1 MKTHYKLVILGGGA
15 GGISTASRILSKNK
29 NLKNDVLIIEPNDY
43 HYFQPAWPLVG
54 SGEVELESTWKPMDK
69 VMPKGSEWLQENVE
83 KLDPTARVVTAGNYN
98 IEYDFLVVAMGIKL
112 DYEAIEGLPEALGT
126 NGICTNYLV
135 DYVEYTY
142 ETLKEV
148 KTGNIIV
155 TKPKSKIK
163 GGVSAENSLFTMD
176 DFLKS
181 KDSSADIIFRSGKP
195 EIFEVKKYDDSLREQ
210 MDGKNIDYELS
221 QELTGI
227 DAQAKEAI
235 FENVETG
242 ERSTIPF
249 EMIVVTPPMN
259 GPSVL
264 EGSGL
269 LDGEGWVDVD
279 PYTMMHKTYT
289 TVFSLGD
296 SSSLPTVKMGG
307 AVRKQL
313 PVLVDNVLDRMEDK
327 DPSHKYDGKTACPI
341 ATEYGELILA
351 EFGYDK
357 IPEET
362 TYLDQSEDKKF
373 LYQFKKNMLPIMY
386 WYGMLKGKA

>member
-15 GGISTASRILSKNK
+15 GGISTASRILGKNK
-29 NLKNDVLIIEPNDY
+29 KLKNDLLIIEPNDY

-54 SGEVELESTWKPMDK
+54 SGEVKLESTWKPMGE
-69 VMPKGSEWLQENVE
+69 VMPKGSRWLQERVE
-83 KLDPTARVVTAGNYN
+83 KVDPTARVVTAGDYN
-98 IEYDFLVVAMGIKL
+98 IEYDFLVVAMGIEL
-112 DYEAIEGLPEALGT
+112 NYEAIEGLPEALGT

-135 DYVEYTY
+135 DHVEYTY
-142 ETLKEV
+142 STLKQV
-148 KTGNIIV
+148 RSGNIIV

-176 DFLKS
+176 DFLK
-181 KDSSADIIFRSGKP
+181 KHERSADIIFRSGKP
-195 EIFEVKKYDDSLREQ
+195 EIFEVKKYDDSLQKQ
-210 MDGKNIDYELS
+210 MNGKHIDFELNEELS
-221 QELTGI
+221 KI
-227 DAQAKEAI
+227 DAQTKEAV
-235 FENVETG
+235 FENTETG
-242 ERSTIPF
+242 KRTTIPF
-249 EMIVVTPPMN
+249 EMIVVTPPMH

-264 EGSGL
+264 NDSDL
-269 LDGEGWVDVD
+269 LDDDGWVDVD
-279 PYTMMHKTYT
+279 PHTMMHKTYT

-307 AVRKQL
+307 AVRKQV
-313 PVLVDNVLDRMEDK
+313 PVLVDNILDRMNDK
-327 DPSHKYDGKTACPI
+327 DPSHEYDGKTACPI

-351 EFGYDK
+351 EFGYDR

-362 TYLDQSEDKKF
+362 TFLDQSDENIF

>member
-249 EMIVVTPPMN
+249 EMIVVTPPMH